1 MAASNGVGQGCPW
14 SIDDI
19 AVIMSAWARRMARV
33 VPRAL
38 CAVYVD
44 DNSLTVEG
52 EDAPEVLG
60 SSAGEI
66 ERFDTLT
73 GQL

>member
-1 MAASNGVGQGCPW
+1 MGCPERVVRAREQLYHGMVRHMRLGKLYGSPMPASNGVGQGCPW

-38 CAVYVD
+38 CA
-44 DNSLTVEG
+44 
-52 EDAPEVLG
+52 
-60 SSAGEI
+60 
-66 ERFDTLT
+66 
-73 GQL
+73 